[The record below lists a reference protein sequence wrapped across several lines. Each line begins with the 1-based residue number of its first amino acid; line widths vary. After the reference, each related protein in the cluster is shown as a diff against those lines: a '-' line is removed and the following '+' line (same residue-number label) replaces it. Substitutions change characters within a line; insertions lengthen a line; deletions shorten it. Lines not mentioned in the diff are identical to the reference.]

1 MKKTKQ
7 FNFDRAKVAFD
18 RNKEEDDELDLFKGE
33 IITIIAKKDEN
44 VWIGLKENNQKGFL
58 PSAFVQILNKDNSKE
73 TKEFEKE

>member
-58 PSAFVQILNKDNSKE
+58 PSAFVQILNKDN
-73 TKEFEKE
+73 